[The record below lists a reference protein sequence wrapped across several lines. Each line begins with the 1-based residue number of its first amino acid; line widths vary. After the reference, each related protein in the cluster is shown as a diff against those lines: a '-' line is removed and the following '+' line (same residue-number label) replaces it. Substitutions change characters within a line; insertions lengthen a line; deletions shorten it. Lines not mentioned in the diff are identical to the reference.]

1 MMGRALRSHRQH
13 DRFGDDEAAL
23 LALLSR
29 HSRARDVALL
39 AMSRADAAW
48 HVALWQRVV
57 NRTLPVHQGHPLALL
72 GMAAWLTG
80 EGALAAI
87 CLERAEVLVAPT
99 RLVAILSHVIDA
111 VVPPRLWDDL
121 RPELLASAELPVR
134 RALALPASPP
144 GR

>member
-1 MMGRALRSHRQH
+1 MMGGALRRHRQR
-13 DRFGDDEAAL
+13 DWLGDEEAAL

-29 HSRARDVALL
+29 HSGARDVALL
-39 AMSRADAAW
+39 AMSRDDAAW

-57 NRTLPVHQGHPLALL
+57 TRTLPVHQGYPLALL

-99 RLVAILSHVIDA
+99 RLVAILSHVIDE
-111 VVPPRLWDDL
+111 VVPPRLWDEL
-121 RPELLASAELPVR
+121 RPELLAAAESPVR
-134 RALALPASPP
+134 RAVALPATPP